1 MAELP
6 IAPMERI
13 LKKAG
18 AERVSRDAAILLSE
32 ELEEIAMEFAKEA
45 VELSVHA
52 GRKTVKAEDLKL
64 ALK

>member
-1 MAELP
+1 MTELP

-18 AERVSRDAAILLSE
+18 AERVSREAAVLLAE
-32 ELEEIAMEFAKEA
+32 QLEEIAMDIAQTS
-45 VELSVHA
+45 VELAKHA
-52 GRKTVKAEDLKL
+52 GRKTVKAADVKM